1 MENSRAYAG
10 ESEAHA
16 CPGQKRG
23 AESEAVFEKGV
34 AGEAGEGEEHESGPN
49 KRVRFA
55 ADIAQ
60 KR

>member
-1 MENSRAYAG
+1 VE
-10 ESEAHA
+10 
-16 CPGQKRG
+16 
-23 AESEAVFEKGV
+23 EAVEGGV
-34 AGEAGEGEEHESGPN
+34 AGVTGENEDRESGPN

>member
-1 MENSRAYAG
+1 
-10 ESEAHA
+10 
-16 CPGQKRG
+16 
-23 AESEAVFEKGV
+23 VFEKGV